1 MDAEIRLSYKN
12 AKEAEAVAKA
22 VAPDNSKVPVGL
34 TVRTFREGKS
44 VVTNITCETK
54 LQTFMATIDDLLESV
69 SVAEDAFVAARKS
82 QS

>member
-1 MDAEIRLSYKN
+1 LDAEIRLSYKN

-22 VAPDNSKVPVGL
+22 VAPDNRKIPVGL
-34 TVRTFREGKS
+34 TVQTLRKGNI

-69 SVAEDAFVAARKS
+69 SVAEDAFGAARKS